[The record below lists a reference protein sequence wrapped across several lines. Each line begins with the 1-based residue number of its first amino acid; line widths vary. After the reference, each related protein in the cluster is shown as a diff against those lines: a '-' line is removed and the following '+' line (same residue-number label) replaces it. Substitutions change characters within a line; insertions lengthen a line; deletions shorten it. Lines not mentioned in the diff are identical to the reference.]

1 DWVTFGEDAT
11 DPVSDR
17 APYVARPLT
26 AASTSDT
33 PLLEHA
39 TSLTT
44 APDGSLLV
52 RGGSLTDGEG
62 EGLYR
67 VVAGADGTIDR
78 RLVATTGETTRF
90 AVTGHNITDTLEFDK
105 NGVGF
110 PFTFSTN
117 RKGARVYFEIK
128 YAGAYYRYDWRGEA
142 SVLDSGRG
150 PGSVTLHWDGH
161 RQDSNGEPPSSY
173 GLMRNGPVE
182 WTATVSPVDGV
193 GWGTTLSGKS
203 TITRKPHPHDL
214 TDDGSP
220 DLLMMSQYGDV
231 HLQSSLYYPKHDD
244 LSWENTD
251 TSFAGWGV
259 YDRLSVPGDLGG
271 NSTPDIIARDKSGD
285 LWLYSKA
292 TGNGYTPKLDPRVRI
307 GTNWGVYDKIVGGSD
322 LTGDSKPDL
331 LATDKAGG
339 LWLYPGTG
347 NLNAPFSD
355 RKNIGSSWGIY
366 NQIVATGNLAGA
378 PAGDLV
384 ARDAAGVLW
393 MYLGNG
399 DGTFAPR
406 VKLGGGWNEY
416 TRIVSI
422 GDLNYD
428 GHGDL
433 IAYPPGNVDILTA
446 PSFTNGYVYWGTGDW
461 RAPFKPRAADMV
473 PGKGAKDVF

>member
-1 DWVTFGEDAT
+1 
-11 DPVSDR
+11 
-17 APYVARPLT
+17 
-26 AASTSDT
+26 
-33 PLLEHA
+33 
-39 TSLTT
+39 
-44 APDGSLLV
+44 
-52 RGGSLTDGEG
+52 
-62 EGLYR
+62 
-67 VVAGADGTIDR
+67 R

-90 AVTGHNITDTLEFDK
+90 AVTGHNITDTIDFDK
-105 NGVGF
+105 NGGIA
-110 PFTFSTN
+110 PLTFSTN

-161 RQDSNGEPPSSY
+161 RQDSNGEPSSSH

-244 LSWENTD
+244 LSWENT
-251 TSFAGWGV
+251 
-259 YDRLSVPGDLGG
+259 
-271 NSTPDIIARDKSGD
+271 
-285 LWLYSKA
+285 
-292 TGNGYTPKLDPRVRI
+292 
-307 GTNWGVYDKIVGGSD
+307 
-322 LTGDSKPDL
+322 
-331 LATDKAGG
+331 
-339 LWLYPGTG
+339 
-347 NLNAPFSD
+347 
-355 RKNIGSSWGIY
+355 
-366 NQIVATGNLAGA
+366 
-378 PAGDLV
+378 
-384 ARDAAGVLW
+384 AGVLW